1 MSSDRFDEY
10 REYIVQKGDVT
21 GLLTW
26 EYYVKSELKEHIERA
41 VHNLPAQC
49 QKSFIMNRFENKS
62 VAEIANEMQ
71 LSTRTVEKQIGIAL
85 KKLRVDLADYLSVAY
100 LIYLLYP

>member
-1 MSSDRFDEY
+1 MLSTTSRPNARKFSS
-10 REYIVQKGDVT
+10 
-21 GLLTW
+21 W
-26 EYYVKSELKEHIERA
+26 
-41 VHNLPAQC
+41 
-49 QKSFIMNRFENKS
+49 FENKS